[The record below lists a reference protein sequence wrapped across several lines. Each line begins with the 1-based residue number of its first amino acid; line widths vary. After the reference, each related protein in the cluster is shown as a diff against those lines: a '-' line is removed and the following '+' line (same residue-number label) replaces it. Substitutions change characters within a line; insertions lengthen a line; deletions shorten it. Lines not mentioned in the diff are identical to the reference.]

1 MYLIIFIVHHCHTL
15 YKHDRVP
22 WQLKEKRRQLFLK
35 TTSEGRQRA
44 KQKRY
49 EIELERERRNQL
61 DEERRMCVPMSS
73 NLHNF
78 SLQRTQIIN
87 NIVLAVLEVTIVQ
100 LKGSSTT
107 MLLYWICCYELLF

>member
-78 SLQRTQIIN
+78 SLQRTKIIN